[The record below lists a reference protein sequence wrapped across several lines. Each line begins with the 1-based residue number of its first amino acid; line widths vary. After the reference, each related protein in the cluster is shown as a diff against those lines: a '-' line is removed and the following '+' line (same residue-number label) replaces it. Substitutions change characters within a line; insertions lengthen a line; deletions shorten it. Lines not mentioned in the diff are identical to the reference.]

1 MSGFGLFFW
10 GILPYILLSVFVTA
24 IVWRYKTNPFS
35 WTSKSSEMLEKRL
48 LRWGSVLFH
57 YGIIAVF
64 CGHAAGLLVPVS
76 WYRAL
81 GVSDEAY
88 HMAAIGGGL
97 PAGLV
102 ALAGALILLYRRF
115 ASPRI
120 RATSSAGDRAAI
132 AMLVL
137 VIVSGL
143 AATAGNAAGHT
154 DFDYRTTIGPWVR
167 SVLLLQPDP
176 ALMETVPMG
185 FKVHIG
191 LTFALYALFPFT
203 RLVHVF
209 SLPLRYLNRSYVLY
223 RRREGSAYSEQRSK
237 GVG

>member
-10 GILPYILLSVFVTA
+10 GILPYIIVTVFVVSL
-24 IVWRYKTNPFS
+24 VWRYKTNPFG

-64 CGHAAGLLVPVS
+64 CGHIAGLLVPVS

-88 HMAAIGGGL
+88 HLAAIGGGL

-132 AMLVL
+132 VLLVFVL
-137 VIVSGL
+137 LSGL
-143 AATAGNAAGHT
+143 VATAGNAASHT
-154 DFDYRTTIGPWVR
+154 GFDYRTTIGPWVR
-167 SVLLLQPDP
+167 SVLTLQPDP
-176 ALMETVPMG
+176 SLMETVPIG

-191 LTFALYALFPFT
+191 LSFALYALFPFT
-203 RLVHVF
+203 RLVHAF

-223 RRREGSAYSEQRSK
+223 RRRDSAAYSGQRSK